1 MLTFVVI
8 ASLTCFVMILAVLFF
23 PKVKLGRVS
32 LGTYWLITLIGALL
46 LLVLG
51 SVKVDTVLSSLFAD
65 TAVNPLK
72 ILVLFI
78 SMTVLS
84 IFLDELGFFRYLAG
98 CALKHAG
105 KSQTKLFLI
114 LYVTV
119 SVLTV
124 FTSND
129 IIILSFTPF
138 ICYFAKHAEI
148 DPVPYL
154 IAEFVAANT
163 WSMALIIGNP
173 TNIYLAAGNYIDFA
187 TYFGVM
193 ALPTLFGGAMSIFML
208 WALFGRRLERPMRPQ
223 NEESHLSDKPTVIL
237 GLVALGGCIL
247 FLVLSSYLDMPMWL
261 IAAVACVLL
270 YLSAIPELLIR
281 RRGMAVVKHSF
292 KRAPYDVIPF
302 VLAMFVVVMAL
313 GRVGATD
320 VLRSV
325 VLGQGELWRSGIL
338 AFLSANLLN
347 NIPMSVLFSTIVSM
361 DGVASLPGLY
371 AAVIGSN
378 VGAFFTPMGALAGIT
393 WMALLKQHR
402 VSLSFGRFVLYG
414 AALSIPTLLVSLGGL
429 SLVMLFL

>member
-1 MLTFVVI
+1 MTAVIIISLVTVLATAALALLEPMLHARHPSWRIYWI
-8 ASLTCFVMILAVLFF
+8 APLV
-23 PKVKLGRVS
+23 
-32 LGTYWLITLIGALL
+32 GALIL
-46 LLVLG
+46 IVGKWIPLG
-51 SVKVDTVLSSLFAD
+51 EAYAGLTAD
-65 TAVNPLK
+65 SAVNPIK
-72 ILVLFI
+72 ILILFF
-78 SMTVLS
+78 SMTLMSV
-84 IFLDELGFFRYLAG
+84 FLDEAGFFRYLAG
-98 CALKHAG
+98 RVLRHAG
-105 KSQTKLFLI
+105 SSQKKLFI
-114 LYVTV
+114 MLYLAV

-129 IIILSFTPF
+129 IVVLTFTPF

-208 WALFGRRLERPMRPQ
+208 WALFGRKLERPMRPQ

-361 DGVASLPGLY
+361 DGVASLPALY

-378 VGAFFTPMGALAGIT
+378 VGAFFTPMGALAGIM

-414 AALSIPTLLVSLGGL
+414 AALSIPTLLASLGGL